1 MKKLLRWSIIASII
15 SGVLWSLYNMTGS
28 IVTTVVI
35 AVVSI
40 GVILYFRWKNE
51 SFY

>member
-1 MKKLLRWSIIASII
+1 MKKLLVWSVFVSFI

-28 IVTTVVI
+28 IVTTIVI
-35 AVVSI
+35 ATISI
-40 GVILYFRWKNE
+40 AAIIAIRWKNE

>member
-1 MKKLLRWSIIASII
+1 MKKLLGWSIFVSFI
-15 SGVLWSLYNMTGS
+15 SGVLWSIYNTTGS

-35 AVVSI
+35 ATISI
-40 GVILYFRWKNE
+40 AAIVAIRWKNE